1 MGNPVL
7 EMLNANKSPNQNM
20 MGAQSPQQL
29 LMMLMQQYPE
39 MRQLGPNP
47 TPQAIQRLCEQLC
60 RQKGMDLN
68 AVLNQAQQIAKTKK
82 F

>member
-7 EMLNANKSPNQNM
+7 EMLNAGKSTNNIM
-20 MGAQSPQQL
+20 NAQSPQQML
-29 LMMLMQQYPE
+29 IMMMQQYPE

-47 TPQAIQRLCEQLC
+47 TPQAMQKLCEQLC
-60 RQKGMDLN
+60 RQKGLDLN
-68 AVLNQAQQIAKTKK
+68 MVLNQAQQIAKTKK